1 MICEKCGFEA
11 DDDSLFCPKCGEKLV
26 DVYSFE
32 LERTEPSVDIFS
44 YEQTLKEQPAEQESE
59 QNSVMISGE
68 KIFEMLDREYEKIK
82 KQQAEQ
88 SVQESTNQLVSE
100 PATIPPVNTQAFVGK
115 GKKIKHN
122 SPAEKRVA
130 SSSTGTAF
138 RLAETEMKKII
149 SEFVDKLTKNID
161 AATHSKLKMKTR
173 NTLKKDYKSFNREVS
188 GKLAYIKSLE
198 QPLGTF
204 GGKETV
210 MLEAC
215 SQLWGNLESSLA
227 DLDSMFN
234 ELLGVFKMGAIGS
247 AECSR
252 RTTQAI
258 SIESGIERYL
268 DMLASVHKTMSD
280 EVYNFDFNA
289 KVYMKTLNSR
299 KSVRDKELRES
310 RFSYSNILCIVLI
323 IVSLVLFFKLRTVLE
338 LNRPGD
344 HAGLFCFCC
353 TPIGFYHLFYT
364 EKMHEWI
371 VESLETIK
379 SLWFLIFIPPILA
392 IFCIPGIFALVFCI
406 GGGALIGWIFII
418 VDPIKIILGYQCIN
432 DID

>member
-310 RFSYSNILCIVLI
+310 RFSSTNVMCIFYFIISCLLIYYFISISDNFHDYMLSILCG
-323 IVSLVLFFKLRTVLE
+323 SM
-338 LNRPGD
+338 
-344 HAGLFCFCC
+344 
-353 TPIGFYHLFYT
+353 PIGFYHLYHLDRFYGP
-364 EKMHEWI
+364 I
-371 VESLETIK
+371 SDSLETIK
-379 SLWFLIFIPPILA
+379 ELWLLILFPPLLAVLCINGILA
-392 IFCIPGIFALVFCI
+392 SIFCILGGIGL
-406 GGGALIGWIFII
+406 GWMFMI
-418 VDPIKIILGYQCIN
+418 VDPIKIILGYQCVKEN
-432 DID
+432 RY